1 MKILAALL
9 LSLAFASP
17 LAARQ
22 SMTVEAEREINI
34 SRKLINDKRNTA
46 IAYNM
51 HFTKEEKEKFWP
63 LYREYREAMG
73 KVGDKR
79 LAIIVDYAD
88 NADMMTESLAKQ
100 LLDRYIDVEK
110 ETIKVQQSYIG
121 KFRRILPQIKVV
133 RLMQIEN
140 VMDAMVELKIA
151 EGVPLIEQG

>member
-1 MKILAALL
+1 MKILTALL
-9 LSLAFASP
+9 LSLVLASP
-17 LAARQ
+17 LTARQ

-63 LYREYREAMG
+63 LYREYREAMA

-88 NADMMTESLAKQ
+88 GADMMTESLAKQ

-151 EGVPLIEQG
+151 EGVPLIE